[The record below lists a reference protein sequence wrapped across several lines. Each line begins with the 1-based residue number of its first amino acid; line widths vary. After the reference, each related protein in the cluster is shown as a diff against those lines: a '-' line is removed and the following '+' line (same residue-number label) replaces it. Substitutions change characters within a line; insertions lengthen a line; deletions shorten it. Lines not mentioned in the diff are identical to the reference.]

1 MGAGILPFCFRN
13 NKLYF
18 LFGKERD
25 MDENPGWSDFGGGTD
40 KEETYI
46 ETAVRECSEEISGFL
61 GSEKD
66 LMKHLKTHGY
76 LNIYLPNPTNKRKG
90 YMTFLTPF
98 DYDPELILYFNRY
111 QNFIQN
117 KLDKR
122 TIQKSKLF
130 EKTEIKWFS
139 FEDITK
145 NKLKFR
151 KFYQKIITILLK
163 NKTIISKDCQK
174 LISK

>member
-1 MGAGILPFCFRN
+1 
-13 NKLYF
+13 
-18 LFGKERD
+18 
-25 MDENPGWSDFGGGTD
+25 
-40 KEETYI
+40 
-46 ETAVRECSEEISGFL
+46 
-61 GSEKD
+61 
-66 LMKHLKTHGY
+66 MKHLKTHGY

-139 FEDITK
+139 FEDIAK

-163 NKTIISKDCQK
+163 NKSIILKDCQK